1 MNALTAIESPV
12 STTDTSTTNEPTT
25 TKIDLPMMTE
35 IMSTTTADVTEGTS
49 TTAAQQPTTINA
61 IKDALTCSQSTAPG
75 LITGVAVGGV
85 TTGALLTLIA
95 TLIIV
100 AIARLTKKKQ
110 STLMQMAVIQNR
122 ITQGEDKMKDME
134 MENVEEP
141 MYSIIQPNPVV
152 SNHQV
157 DMNMNECYGTLRA
170 NAAAP

>member
-35 IMSTTTADVTEGTS
+35 IMSTTTADVTEGSS

-61 IKDALTCSQSTAPG
+61 IKDALTCSQSIAPG

-85 TTGALLTLIA
+85 IIGVLLILIA
-95 TLIIV
+95 TLIIA

-110 STLMQMAVIQNR
+110 STLALLAVNQT
-122 ITQGEDKMKDME
+122 TQEDKMKDME

-141 MYSIIQPNPVV
+141 MYSIILPNSAVGD
-152 SNHQV
+152 HQM